1 MNVFVAGLILG
12 LLIAGNVLAVLIVLW
27 RTSAT
32 SSTNTSLVSTTV
44 TNKSSTTTTATTTTA
59 PPSSACVYNTSITFY
74 NDQFLYSPTSQTY
87 AAGMLN
93 NQFGVFKAY
102 SYGNVTA
109 QAIWTANQ
117 TSTSVPCFLALQTDR
132 NLVVYATR
140 NQTVL
145 WAANIYNNGTGKPFC
160 FKISDSGNLIWT
172 DNSNSI
178 VWQTNTAQT
187 G

>member
-1 MNVFVAGLILG
+1 MNAFVVGLILG
-12 LLIAGNVLAVLIVLW
+12 LLVAGNVLAVFIVLW
-27 RTSAT
+27 RISVT
-32 SSTNTSLVSTTV
+32 SSTSTSLISTTV
-44 TNKSSTTTTATTTTA
+44 TNKTSTTAATTMTR
-59 PPSSACVYNTSITFY
+59 PPSSACVYNSSITFY
-74 NDQFLYSPTSQTY
+74 NNQFLYSSTSQTY

-132 NLVVYATR
+132 NLVVYATS

-160 FKISDSGNLIWT
+160 FEISDSGNLIWI
-172 DNSNSI
+172 DNSSSI
-178 VWQTNTAQT
+178 VWQTNTAQA